1 MRLGP
6 LLASAVLVWSALPS
20 SATASDPRSRVLLAS
35 DCRTETAR
43 REVTLFANGTI
54 RIRTGRGATREM
66 RLAELGRSEL
76 DAYVARLDEIE
87 FDDLASSSPGLEGDW
102 VEDCR
107 LVLDL
112 PGGERRLFEYGP
124 YDSIPLGWKH
134 VLLIVDDLLEEL
146 ETSRLADGRVRGYA
160 PEPGDILLRR
170 SDGARYEVLG
180 MTLEGSGV
188 ELQGLDE
195 PMTVFIQLDHLLEQ
209 FEPAEGVEADDG
221 EGDRVDG
228 DGGS

>member
-1 MRLGP
+1 MRLRP
-6 LLASAVLVWSALPS
+6 LLASAT
-20 SATASDPRSRVLLAS
+20 ATDPRSRVLLAS

-76 DAYVARLDEIE
+76 EAYVARLDEIE

-112 PGGERRLFEYGP
+112 PGAPALRIR
-124 YDSIPLGWKH
+124 S
-134 VLLIVDDLLEEL
+134 
-146 ETSRLADGRVRGYA
+146 VRQ
-160 PEPGDILLRR
+160 P
-170 SDGARYEVLG
+170 STG
-180 MTLEGSGV
+180 MESC
-188 ELQGLDE
+188 
-195 PMTVFIQLDHLLEQ
+195 
-209 FEPAEGVEADDG
+209 
-221 EGDRVDG
+221 
-228 DGGS
+228 